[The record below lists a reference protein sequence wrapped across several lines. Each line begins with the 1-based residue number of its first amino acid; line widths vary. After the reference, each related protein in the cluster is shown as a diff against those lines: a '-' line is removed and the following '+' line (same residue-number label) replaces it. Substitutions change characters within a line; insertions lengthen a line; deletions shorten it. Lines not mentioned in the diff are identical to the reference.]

1 MVRLVFL
8 DIDGVLNSMQFILK
22 MQGLFDNP
30 AHQIDP
36 DAVKRLNR
44 LTDATGA
51 FIVVSSTWRLPFVI
65 FNQIDQ
71 LKELMASHG
80 ITAPVLGAT
89 PNTNGNRGSQIQL
102 WLNDHPDL
110 DVGSFIILDDDSDMG
125 DLTSRLV
132 KTKFDDGLQ
141 DSHVAQAIALLLG
154 SSK

>member
-44 LTDATGA
+44 ITDATGA
-51 FIVVSSTWRLPFVI
+51 FIVVSSTWRIPFVI
-65 FNQIDQ
+65 WNNIPGLRQ
-71 LKELMASHG
+71 LLADNG

-89 PNTNGNRGSQIQL
+89 PNTDGNRGSQIQS
-102 WLNDHPDL
+102 WLAEHSDQL
-110 DVGSFIILDDDSDMG
+110 VESFIIL
-125 DLTSRLV
+125 
-132 KTKFDDGLQ
+132 
-141 DSHVAQAIALLLG
+141 
-154 SSK
+154 